1 MDQMNQMYQTSHM
14 NQMNQMNQSQQ
25 TQPNQMPVFNQSQPG
40 MTMPEPPAVVSL
52 KDGLYLKDALS
63 WELTAMKK
71 CQHFAQECNDPEIKS
86 ALDFAGRLHQRHYQI
101 LLNHLNPANK
111 ANM

>member
-1 MDQMNQMYQTSHM
+1 MDQMYQM

-25 TQPNQMPVFNQSQPG
+25 MQPNQMQMYQQQARPG
-40 MTMPEPPAVVSL
+40 MTMPEPPSVISL

-71 CQHFAQECNDPEIKS
+71 CQHFARECNDPEIKS